1 MHRLGCLISRVWRDK
16 PARYRF
22 QHRRWLR
29 RAQPR
34 VARATG
40 NRTELR
46 YTKCMSTTAAP
57 PPPATKRRIRGDGL
71 WDRISEG
78 KELSDLWAQFSAD
91 AQASYG
97 FYGKDVDWQG
107 INELPRWR
115 RPRQIAKQIF
125 WALLMKMTPA
135 RRVFLFVALGLLLL
149 SVLVQDDR
157 NLFLLI
163 AALCFLL
170 LLSLE
175 LADKV
180 TMKRDLEIAREI
192 QSWLV
197 PSKSPGVIGANLAFH
212 TRPQNSV
219 AGDYYDAFYPL
230 EDAGNGGKLFLAIAD
245 VAGKSIPAALLM
257 ATFQASLHTIARQ
270 GVPLPELVQR
280 LNRYACAHSLDG
292 MRFTTAVLGEYDP
305 ATKRLSYVN
314 AGHNAPV
321 VRRRNASVN
330 SGIER
335 LEVGGMPFGI
345 SPQAK
350 YATGVVDLAPQ
361 DALILFTDGVVEAF
375 NQRGE
380 EFTDER
386 WIAAV
391 RGLPDWDAQR
401 SLQFLTQ
408 RVDEFVGATRQSDDI
423 TCLVLRCE

>member
-1 MHRLGCLISRVWRDK
+1 
-16 PARYRF
+16 
-22 QHRRWLR
+22 
-29 RAQPR
+29 
-34 VARATG
+34 
-40 NRTELR
+40 
-46 YTKCMSTTAAP
+46 MSTTSALP
-57 PPPATKRRIRGDGL
+57 PPIPAKKRRIRGDGL
-71 WDRISEG
+71 WDRLSEG

-97 FYGKDVDWQG
+97 FYDKDVDWKS
-107 INELPRWR
+107 INELPRWK
-115 RPRQIAKQIF
+115 RPQQIAKQIF
-125 WALLMKMTPA
+125 WALLMKMTPP
-135 RRVFLFVALGLLLL
+135 RRVFLFIALGLLLL
-149 SVLVQDDR
+149 SALNVQGDR
-157 NLFLLI
+157 NLYELI

-197 PSKSPGVIGANLAFH
+197 PAKSPGVIGANLAFH

-219 AGDYYDAFYPL
+219 AGDYYDAFYPF
-230 EDAGNGGKLFLAIAD
+230 EEAGQGGKLFLAIAD

-270 GVPLPELVQR
+270 GVPLEELVLR

-292 MRFTTAVLGEYDP
+292 MRFTTAVLGEYNP

-321 VRRRNASVN
+321 IRRRNAAVN

-386 WIAAV
+386 WTRAI
-391 RGLPDWDAQR
+391 RNLPDVDAER
-401 SLQFLTQ
+401 SLQFLMQ